1 MLKTVLP
8 MLLSLSFIC
17 LIQSQSVLSATT
29 LDTTLLADEAG
40 PRINRDI
47 FGQFAEHIGEGIYG
61 GIWVGKDS
69 KIPNVNGIRSDVVA
83 ALRELNVPVVR
94 WPGGCF
100 ADQYHWRE
108 GVGPQALRQSRINQW
123 GNVLEPNSFGTD
135 EFMEFINQ
143 IGSEAYITANVGS
156 GSVQEAA
163 DWLEYMTSDLP
174 TTLTKQR
181 VANGH
186 DKPYAVKYIGFG
198 NEAWGCGGAM
208 TADEYFARLKPYS
221 VLALNHNP
229 EQRFS
234 GIDMLFNHGATKP
247 NAMLRIAAGAND
259 SDITFTEA
267 MMKNWAEAPGYLPVF
282 DALSLH
288 HYTMTRGPMS
298 DSSQDFAE
306 AEYAKLVQLALGMDD
321 ILNLHSKIMDKYD
334 PKKLVSL
341 VVDEWG
347 NWLKPDL
354 AKNKMFLKQQ
364 NSLRDAITASL
375 SLNIF
380 ARHADRVRMTN
391 IAQMVNVIQ
400 AMILTDDDKMLLTPT
415 YHIYRL
421 YKPFQDAQL
430 IPVELNSGQYSFAD
444 ISIPQ
449 VDVLAAKAK
458 NGKIWLALTNVDPN
472 NSVQIKAAVKGI
484 KVKRAQGEVLTAQ
497 SVDSVNTFDL
507 PHMVAPKA
515 VIFYAKNGSLILEL
529 PPKSVTVVELIELVE

>member
-1 MLKTVLP
+1 MLKTFYP
-8 MLLSLSFIC
+8 LLMSLIFMC
-17 LIQSQSVLSATT
+17 LMQCQPVLSAAT
-29 LDTTLLADEAG
+29 LDATLLLDEAG
-40 PRINRDI
+40 PTINRDI

-83 ALRELNVPVVR
+83 ALRDINVPVVR

-108 GVGPQALRQSRINQW
+108 GIGPKASRQSRINQW
-123 GNVLEPNSFGTD
+123 GNVLEPNSFGID
-135 EFMEFINQ
+135 EFMEFIKQ

-186 DKPYAVKYIGFG
+186 DKPYTVKYIGFG

-208 TADEYFARLKPYS
+208 TADEYFARMKPFS

-234 GIDMLFNHGATKP
+234 GIDMLFNHGATNP

-259 SDITFTEA
+259 SDTAFTEA

-400 AMILTDDDKMLLTPT
+400 AMILTDDEKMLLTPT

-421 YKPFQDAQL
+421 YEPFQDAQV
-430 IPVELNSGQYSFAD
+430 IPVNLDSGQYSFGD
-444 ISIPQ
+444 ISVPQ
-449 VDVLAAKAK
+449 VDVLAARAK
-458 NGKIWLALTNVDPN
+458 DGKVWLALTNVDPN
-472 NSVQIKAAVKGI
+472 NSVKIKPTLKGI
-484 KVKRAQGEVLTAQ
+484 KLKSAKGEVLTALR
-497 SVDSVNTFDL
+497 VDSVNTFEL
-507 PHMVAPKA
+507 PDTVVPKSVNFEA
-515 VIFYAKNGSLILEL
+515 TKGSLIIDL
-529 PPKSVTVVELIELVE
+529 PPNSVTVVEIVN